1 MIIENKNTSQIMG
14 SVFVRSVL
22 RIEENDELLRPGFY
36 VLSYVGHECPARF
49 KEPLYSG
56 SASNKAR
63 AIP

>member
-1 MIIENKNTSQIMG
+1 MG
-14 SVFVRSVL
+14 SVFVVHKINVL
-22 RIEENDELLRPGFY
+22 RIEENDELFKTWFLRSFIRGSR
-36 VLSYVGHECPARF
+36 VSNPARF